1 MKKINGRVYKINE
14 TFSNM
19 STTLG
24 TICVCIWK
32 VSLTTY
38 PTTKWLSQSRTL
50 CQKFIQV
57 EYLLQAQGK
66 KQHFLAIF
74 FCDKIRHY
82 LLSRGIS
89 TFDEKRYWH

>member
-38 PTTKWLSQSRTL
+38 LTTKWLSQSRTL

-66 KQHFLAIF
+66 K
-74 FCDKIRHY
+74 
-82 LLSRGIS
+82 
-89 TFDEKRYWH
+89 

>member
-38 PTTKWLSQSRTL
+38 LTTK
-50 CQKFIQV
+50 
-57 EYLLQAQGK
+57 
-66 KQHFLAIF
+66 
-74 FCDKIRHY
+74 
-82 LLSRGIS
+82 
-89 TFDEKRYWH
+89 